1 MGSPEALL
9 EAGRALAEATGEA
22 GILFGHVTDT
32 AQNWRLFAGLYAQT
46 GAAFDLPDG
55 GPPKIDTDA
64 ALRVV
69 TLMTRLFDGRTNPNN
84 LDYNGALA
92 AFSSGRGGMAML
104 GEWELPTL
112 KKSGMELGAAP
123 FPQIFEKPAVYTDSH
138 SFVLPHQ
145 DRPDPA
151 RRREA
156 HRYVARILKQSLT
169 WAGAGHIPAYQPVLA
184 EPEYAALDPQSS
196 YAAAAKVAV
205 LDPPNWFAGAGSNFQ
220 NRMCQ
225 PLQSALLGDTTPE
238 KAVRQMVGEAD
249 TLLRQPNPVARPAKG
264 VTDVTTT
271 APLGAEAQT
280 SPPPASGDGRRRAL
294 GRIRTGNGLV
304 SVLPFLLVF
313 GLFLVWPIVQGLW
326 TSFTDSSLALRDTSF
341 VGFDNYTEAFGAP
354 DVWSSLGNTVF
365 FTVISSVPLVL
376 VALAMA
382 LLVHSG
388 LAGQWAWRLSFF
400 APYLLPV
407 TVVTMIWTWL
417 YQPELGVANQLL
429 DTLGMAPVGW
439 LSDESVAMWSVAA
452 LTVWWT
458 VGFNFLL
465 YLAALQSMP
474 TTFDEAAALDGAG
487 AWRRL
492 WSITLP
498 QLRRTT
504 GLVTMLQV
512 LASLK
517 VFDQIYILTKGGPN
531 GSTRPVLEYVYDVG
545 FTGYR
550 LGYASA
556 VSYLFFAL
564 IVLVSLV
571 QLRLFRRED

>member
-1 MGSPEALL
+1 M
-9 EAGRALAEATGEA
+9 
-22 GILFGHVTDT
+22 
-32 AQNWRLFAGLYAQT
+32 
-46 GAAFDLPDG
+46 
-55 GPPKIDTDA
+55 
-64 ALRVV
+64 
-69 TLMTRLFDGRTNPNN
+69 
-84 LDYNGALA
+84 
-92 AFSSGRGGMAML
+92 
-104 GEWELPTL
+104 
-112 KKSGMELGAAP
+112 
-123 FPQIFEKPAVYTDSH
+123 
-138 SFVLPHQ
+138 
-145 DRPDPA
+145 
-151 RRREA
+151 
-156 HRYVARILKQSLT
+156 
-169 WAGAGHIPAYQPVLA
+169 
-184 EPEYAALDPQSS
+184 
-196 YAAAAKVAV
+196 
-205 LDPPNWFAGAGSNFQ
+205 
-220 NRMCQ
+220 
-225 PLQSALLGDTTPE
+225 
-238 KAVRQMVGEAD
+238 
-249 TLLRQPNPVARPAKG
+249 
-264 VTDVTTT
+264 TTT
-271 APLGAEAQT
+271 APPGAEEQT
-280 SPPPASGDGRRRAL
+280 DAPAADAGGRRTAAR
-294 GRIRTGNGLV
+294 RTPTGNGLV
-304 SVLPFLLVF
+304 FVLPFLLVF
-313 GLFLVWPIVQGLW
+313 GLFMVWPIVQGLW
-326 TSFTDSSLALRDTSF
+326 MSFTDSSLALRDTNF
-341 VGFDNYTEAFGAP
+341 VGLDNYTEAFGDP

-417 YQPELGVANQLL
+417 YQPELGMANQLL
-429 DTLGMAPVGW
+429 DTLGMEPVGW
-439 LSDESVAMWSVAA
+439 LSDESVAIGSVAA

-465 YLAALQSMP
+465 YLAALQSLP

-504 GLVTMLQV
+504 GLVAMLQI

-564 IVLVSLV
+564 VVLVSLV
-571 QLRLFRRED
+571 QFRLFRRED

>member
-1 MGSPEALL
+1 M
-9 EAGRALAEATGEA
+9 
-22 GILFGHVTDT
+22 
-32 AQNWRLFAGLYAQT
+32 
-46 GAAFDLPDG
+46 
-55 GPPKIDTDA
+55 
-64 ALRVV
+64 
-69 TLMTRLFDGRTNPNN
+69 
-84 LDYNGALA
+84 
-92 AFSSGRGGMAML
+92 
-104 GEWELPTL
+104 
-112 KKSGMELGAAP
+112 
-123 FPQIFEKPAVYTDSH
+123 
-138 SFVLPHQ
+138 
-145 DRPDPA
+145 
-151 RRREA
+151 
-156 HRYVARILKQSLT
+156 
-169 WAGAGHIPAYQPVLA
+169 
-184 EPEYAALDPQSS
+184 
-196 YAAAAKVAV
+196 
-205 LDPPNWFAGAGSNFQ
+205 
-220 NRMCQ
+220 
-225 PLQSALLGDTTPE
+225 
-238 KAVRQMVGEAD
+238 
-249 TLLRQPNPVARPAKG
+249 
-264 VTDVTTT
+264 TTT
-271 APLGAEAQT
+271 APLGAEEQT
-280 SPPPASGDGRRRAL
+280 GSPAAEADGRRRTAP
-294 GRIRTGNGLV
+294 GRLRTGNGLV
-304 SVLPFLLVF
+304 FVLPFLLVF
-313 GLFLVWPIVQGLW
+313 GLFMVWPIVQGLW
-326 TSFTDSSLALRDTSF
+326 MSFTDSSLALRDTSF
-341 VGFDNYTEAFGAP
+341 VGLDNYTEAFGDP
-354 DVWSSLGNTVF
+354 DVWSSLGNTVL

-407 TVVTMIWTWL
+407 TVVTMIWAWL
-417 YQPELGVANQLL
+417 YQPELGMANQFL
-429 DTLGMAPVGW
+429 DALGMEPVGW

-465 YLAALQSMP
+465 YLAALQSLP

-504 GLVTMLQV
+504 GLVAMLQI

-564 IVLVSLV
+564 IILVSLV

>member
-1 MGSPEALL
+1 M
-9 EAGRALAEATGEA
+9 
-22 GILFGHVTDT
+22 
-32 AQNWRLFAGLYAQT
+32 
-46 GAAFDLPDG
+46 
-55 GPPKIDTDA
+55 
-64 ALRVV
+64 
-69 TLMTRLFDGRTNPNN
+69 
-84 LDYNGALA
+84 
-92 AFSSGRGGMAML
+92 
-104 GEWELPTL
+104 
-112 KKSGMELGAAP
+112 
-123 FPQIFEKPAVYTDSH
+123 
-138 SFVLPHQ
+138 
-145 DRPDPA
+145 
-151 RRREA
+151 
-156 HRYVARILKQSLT
+156 
-169 WAGAGHIPAYQPVLA
+169 
-184 EPEYAALDPQSS
+184 
-196 YAAAAKVAV
+196 
-205 LDPPNWFAGAGSNFQ
+205 
-220 NRMCQ
+220 
-225 PLQSALLGDTTPE
+225 
-238 KAVRQMVGEAD
+238 
-249 TLLRQPNPVARPAKG
+249 
-264 VTDVTTT
+264 TTT
-271 APLGAEAQT
+271 APLGAEEEAA
-280 SPPPASGDGRRRAL
+280 SPAAAPDGRGTAPRRT
-294 GRIRTGNGLV
+294 RSGNGLLF
-304 SVLPFLLVF
+304 VLPFLLVF
-313 GLFLVWPIVQGLW
+313 GLFMVWPIVQGLW
-326 TSFTDSSLALRDTSF
+326 MSFTDSSLALRDTRF
-341 VGFDNYTEAFGAP
+341 VGFDNYTEAFGDP

-365 FTVISSVPLVL
+365 FTVVSSVPLVL
-376 VALAMA
+376 IALAMA

-417 YQPELGVANQLL
+417 YQPELGMANQLL
-429 DTLGMAPVGW
+429 TALGMEPVGW

-465 YLAALQSMP
+465 YLAALQSLP

-504 GLVTMLQV
+504 GLVAMLQI

-564 IVLVSLV
+564 IVVVSLA
-571 QLRLFRRED
+571 QFRLFRRED

>member
-1 MGSPEALL
+1 M
-9 EAGRALAEATGEA
+9 
-22 GILFGHVTDT
+22 
-32 AQNWRLFAGLYAQT
+32 
-46 GAAFDLPDG
+46 
-55 GPPKIDTDA
+55 
-64 ALRVV
+64 
-69 TLMTRLFDGRTNPNN
+69 
-84 LDYNGALA
+84 
-92 AFSSGRGGMAML
+92 
-104 GEWELPTL
+104 
-112 KKSGMELGAAP
+112 
-123 FPQIFEKPAVYTDSH
+123 
-138 SFVLPHQ
+138 
-145 DRPDPA
+145 
-151 RRREA
+151 
-156 HRYVARILKQSLT
+156 
-169 WAGAGHIPAYQPVLA
+169 
-184 EPEYAALDPQSS
+184 
-196 YAAAAKVAV
+196 
-205 LDPPNWFAGAGSNFQ
+205 
-220 NRMCQ
+220 
-225 PLQSALLGDTTPE
+225 
-238 KAVRQMVGEAD
+238 
-249 TLLRQPNPVARPAKG
+249 
-264 VTDVTTT
+264 TTT
-271 APLGAEAQT
+271 APLGAEEEAG
-280 SPPPASGDGRRRAL
+280 SPAAAPDGRGTAPRRT
-294 GRIRTGNGLV
+294 RSGNGLV
-304 SVLPFLLVF
+304 FVLPFLLVF
-313 GLFLVWPIVQGLW
+313 GLFMVWPIVQGLW
-326 TSFTDSSLALRDTSF
+326 MSFTDSSLALRDTRF
-341 VGFDNYTEAFGAP
+341 VGFDNYTEAFGDP

-365 FTVISSVPLVL
+365 FTVVSSVSLVL
-376 VALAMA
+376 IALAMA

-417 YQPELGVANQLL
+417 YQPELGMANQFL
-429 DTLGMAPVGW
+429 TALGMEPVGW

-465 YLAALQSMP
+465 YLAALQSLP

-504 GLVTMLQV
+504 GLVAMLQI

-564 IVLVSLV
+564 IVVVSLA
-571 QLRLFRRED
+571 QFRLFRRED